1 MSLVNEAVAEWRKSL
16 DVVAEVISSIAETLG
31 IEDRAAQFDSD
42 TQLLDNLAELDS
54 MAIVELVL
62 ALEHGS
68 VSRSTI
74 RRSRARCSSRWDHSP
89 DSSHRNSAVGDLP

>member
-31 IEDRAAQFDSD
+31 IEDRAGQFDSD

-62 ALEHGS
+62 ALEQRFGIEIDDSEITGEMFESVGS
-68 VSRSTI
+68 LAGFVASQL
-74 RRSRARCSSRWDHSP
+74 
-89 DSSHRNSAVGDLP
+89 GGG